1 MRAALLPLL
10 LAPLLAPGQEVAHPE
25 GGIHWLSMEAMQE
38 ALRADPRP
46 VLVDVY
52 TQWCGPCKLLAS
64 ETFTDP
70 WVVEYINTRF
80 HAVRFDA
87 QCGDTVS
94 YRGQRYTNPDFD
106 PAKVGARNGTHQ
118 LTYELDNTNG
128 RIAFPTLV
136 FMDARLNPLIARQ
149 GFLSA
154 EKLEPLLVFY
164 AEGAYREQTYDE
176 FLAGYR
182 SRRTT
187 P

>member
-1 MRAALLPLL
+1 MRIAALPILILPLVGVGQAT
-10 LAPLLAPGQEVAHPE
+10 APIGEA
-25 GGIHWLSMEAMQE
+25 IHWLSMEKMQDT
-38 ALRADPRP
+38 LRSDPRP

-70 WVVEYINTRF
+70 WVVGYINSHY

-87 QCGDTVS
+87 QCGDTVI
-94 YRGQRYTNPDFD
+94 YKGRRYDNPDFD
-106 PAKVGARNGTHQ
+106 PAKVGIRNGTHT

-136 FMDARLNPLIARQ
+136 FMDAKLNPIIARQ

-154 EKLEPLLVFY
+154 EKMEPLLVYY
-164 AEGAYREQTYDE
+164 AEGAYPAQTYDE